1 MIQSALPAHPVLRY
15 ALIALQDM
23 LFSVMLLAEQY
34 VEIEYWLVYNNVM
47 MKIQLTEMDAMLIVP
62 SEIITAVQLQHPT

>member
-1 MIQSALPAHPVLRY
+1 
-15 ALIALQDM
+15 M